1 MLNILSFVISLMFFH
16 PLHLGVIHFNATEA
30 GQVTINVKVFT
41 DDLENAV
48 IHNSN
53 SSFKMDYASDDAVA
67 QASQYIESRFG
78 LTQSGKNIELKLL
91 EVGPK
96 KDVTIFKYTT
106 TIAPNVAF
114 DVCCSIFYEIFNDQT
129 NLLIVNIVDQEDG
142 YRLSSR
148 KKCAHVE

>member
-41 DDLENAV
+41 DDLENAL

-53 SSFKMDYASDDAVA
+53 SDFKMNYDNVDAVKD
-67 QASQYIESRFG
+67 ASQYIDSRFDV
-78 LTQSGKNIELKLL
+78 TQSGSEVSLELL
-91 EVGPK
+91 EVGPRR
-96 KDVTIFKYTT
+96 DVTIFKYTA
-106 TIAPNVAF
+106 TIDSDVAF
-114 DVCCSIFYEIFNDQT
+114 DVCCSIFYELFNDQT
-129 NLLIVNIVDQEDG
+129 NLLIVNLIDQEDG

-148 KKCAHVE
+148 KTCAHVE